1 MGAVTAE
8 AVAVVLGGVAVL
20 PQLRHEGDVEK
31 VHRLCHGAQGSSH
44 DRVLRVGLA
53 VVRRGV
59 V

>member
-1 MGAVTAE
+1 
-8 AVAVVLGGVAVL
+8 VAVL